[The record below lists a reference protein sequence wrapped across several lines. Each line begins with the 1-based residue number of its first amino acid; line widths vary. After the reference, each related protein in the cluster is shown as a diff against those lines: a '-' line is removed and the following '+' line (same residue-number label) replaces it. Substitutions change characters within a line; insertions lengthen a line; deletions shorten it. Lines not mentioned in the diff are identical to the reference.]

1 VVEMLRSVQILNTV
15 GLHKRDIDP
24 HFSVSAGQL
33 LKPRWFVD
41 MDRVKEKKMIVK
53 DNWTYFMKVG
63 GRIMEYLVS

>member
-1 VVEMLRSVQILNTV
+1 MVEMLRSVQILNTV
-15 GLHKRDIDP
+15 GLYKRDIDP

>member
-1 VVEMLRSVQILNTV
+1 MVEMLRSVQILSTV
-15 GLHKRDIDP
+15 GLHKRDKDP

-33 LKPRWFVD
+33 LKHRWFVD

-53 DNWTYFMKVG
+53 DNWTYFTRVG